1 MTDNDLNRAVARA
14 TGETISEI
22 RSRGF
27 SLVTPDSDAFAPPH
41 NKRVTR
47 PRQHNDHRSKG
58 VSAEPA
64 RGSHA

>member
-27 SLVTPDSDAFAPPH
+27 SALAPLPSEPEPHPRDWTVHSNHDNSLPPIDS
-41 NKRVTR
+41 
-47 PRQHNDHRSKG
+47 RS
-58 VSAEPA
+58 PLF
-64 RGSHA
+64 GSTA